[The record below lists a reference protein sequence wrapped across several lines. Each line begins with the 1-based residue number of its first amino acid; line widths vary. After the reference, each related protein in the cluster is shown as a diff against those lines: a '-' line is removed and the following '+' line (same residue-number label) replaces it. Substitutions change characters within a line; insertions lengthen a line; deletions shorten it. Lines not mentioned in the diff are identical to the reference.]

1 MAVLDALVDIAPC
14 CARVWTLTPQ
24 AHLWVETH
32 VTVQQVR
39 TWSEGILEV
48 ASYDITD
55 LLMGML
61 RAGLYITPMGGWIS
75 KSTSRLQKN
84 VHMAH
89 VSTN

>member
-14 CARVWTLTPQ
+14 CARMWTLTPQ

-48 ASYDITD
+48 APYDLTD
-55 LLMGML
+55 LLTGML
-61 RAGLYITPMGGWIS
+61 RAGLYITPVGGWIIKGPS
-75 KSTSRLQKN
+75 HLQKD
-84 VHMAH
+84 VHLAP
-89 VSTN
+89 VSSN